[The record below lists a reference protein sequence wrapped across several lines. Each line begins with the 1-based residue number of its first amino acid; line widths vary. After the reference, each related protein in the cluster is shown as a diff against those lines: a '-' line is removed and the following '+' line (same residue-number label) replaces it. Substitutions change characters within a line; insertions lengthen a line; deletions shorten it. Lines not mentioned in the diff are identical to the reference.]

1 MGHGGGGGGHGGGG
15 GMGGGGHMGGGYG
28 GGYGGGGYGGGY
40 GGYGNYALASG
51 GGYGAINGPV
61 YATDTDSEEE
71 FATYDPDSEYEE
83 LEDELDGY

>member
-1 MGHGGGGGGHGGGG
+1 
-15 GMGGGGHMGGGYG
+15 MGGGGYMGGGYG
-28 GGYGGGGYGGGY
+28 

-83 LEDELDGY
+83 LEDELDEY